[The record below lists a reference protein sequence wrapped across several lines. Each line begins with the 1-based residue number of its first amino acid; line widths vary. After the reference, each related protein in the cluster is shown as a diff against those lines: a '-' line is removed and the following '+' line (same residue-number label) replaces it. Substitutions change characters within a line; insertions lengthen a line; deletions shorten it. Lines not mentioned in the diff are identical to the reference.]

1 MKKMTILA
9 MATSA
14 LAYAAPVLAED
25 GVVKMGA
32 LVSLSGGGA
41 SFGGV
46 AERAWQLAVEDINA
60 NGGIMGQ
67 QVELIVADT
76 QTDPTHAVSEAR
88 RLVGAEGI
96 EVMVGPVTSQE
107 VIPVS
112 QILTGAK
119 IAQVSTASSSQL
131 TPQFAPYHFSN
142 SPTGLNQMVPNI
154 DYAIDVLGLTKIAII
169 SDNGGMSKAAVEEM
183 SAYMA
188 SKGAEPVAIQEF
200 GFRAEDMT
208 PQIFSLR
215 RAGAEAVLIINSLG
229 DDSRKFLQNLDEIGW
244 DVPVLGNLTMTNFA
258 VGNAKLLGETAFA
271 NVLSVQFSGMSYC
284 EGDPVGTSEYAKFVA
299 RANAAIED
307 IDKMGGAAALVPW
320 YIEPMVLKAAVE
332 GAGTLEGDKVAAWL
346 EENAASMPNMLGTFS
361 ASSESHFLPGADAL
375 VVVKAA
381 YAPREDGLV
390 QRVAC
395 D

>member
-1 MKKMTILA
+1 MKKISILA

-14 LAYAAPVLAED
+14 LAFAAPVLAED
-25 GVVKMGA
+25 VVKMGA

-46 AERAWQLAVEDINA
+46 AEQAWQLAVADINA
-60 NGGIMGQ
+60 DGGIMGQ

-88 RLVGAEGI
+88 RLVGSEGI

-112 QILTGAK
+112 QILKGAK
-119 IAQVSTASSSQL
+119 IAQVSTASSSDL
-131 TPQFAPYHFSN
+131 TPEFAPYHFSN

-154 DYAIDVLGLTKIAII
+154 DHAIDVMGLTKIAII
-169 SDNGGMSKAAVEEM
+169 SDNGGMSKAAVAEM
-183 SAYMA
+183 SAYMK
-188 SKGAEPVAIQEF
+188 SKGVEPVAVQEF
-200 GFRAEDMT
+200 GFRTEDMT

-215 RAGAEAVLIINSLG
+215 RAGAEAVMIINSLG

-244 DVPVLGNLTMTNFA
+244 DVPVFGNLTMTNFA
-258 VGNAKLLGETAFA
+258 VGNAKVLGQEAFE

-284 EGDPVGTSEYAKFVA
+284 DGDPVGESDYAKFVA
-299 RANAAIED
+299 RANAAIAD

-332 GAGTLEGDKVAAWL
+332 GAGTLDGEKVAAWL
-346 EENAASMPNMLGTFS
+346 EENAATMPNMLGTFS
-361 ASSESHFLPGADAL
+361 ASAESHFLPGADAL
-375 VVVKAA
+375 VVVKNA

-390 QRVAC
+390 NRVAC